1 MIIDLERFIDEEKKY
16 WTELETILDKL
27 ERDPLKKM
35 NLSEIKRFHYLY
47 QRTSSD
53 LARVMGF
60 SAETEIRRYL
70 ESLIGHAYAEVHE
83 LREKP
88 HRFSPLR
95 WFFQVFPQ
103 TFRQHMRAF
112 MLALGITAFGFAI
125 GGVAVSI
132 DKEAKRVILPFS
144 HLQIDPS
151 KRVAYEEKAGATKD
165 RLKGKK
171 ATFSAFLMT
180 HNTRVS
186 LFTFAMGFTWGIGTV
201 LLLFYNGIILGAT
214 ALDFV
219 HAGQSTFL
227 LGWLLPHGA
236 IEIPAIL
243 VAGQAGFIL
252 AGALIG
258 WGRRISLKKRLRTVA
273 PELVT
278 LLGGLAV
285 MLIFAGIVEAFFS
298 QVHEPIIPYDAKIL
312 FGVLELM
319 ALMLFFGLSG
329 KSKERLDAK
338 DEHPSH

>member
-27 ERDPLKKM
+27 DRDPLKKM

-47 QRTSSD
+47 QGTSSD

-70 ESLIGHAYAEVHE
+70 ESLVGHAYAEVHE

-88 HRFSPLR
+88 HRFSPLH
-95 WFFQVFPQ
+95 WFFHVFPQ

-112 MLALGITAFGFAI
+112 VLALLITAFGFAI
-125 GGVAVSI
+125 GGIAVSI
-132 DKEAKRVILPFS
+132 DTEAKRIILPFS

-186 LFTFAMGFTWGIGTV
+186 LFTFAMGFSWGIGTI
-201 LLLFYNGIILGAT
+201 LLLFYNGIILGAI

-243 VAGQAGFIL
+243 LAGQAGFIL

-278 LLGGLAV
+278 LLYGLAV
-285 MLIFAGIVEAFFS
+285 MLICAGIVEAFFS
-298 QVHEPIIPYDAKIL
+298 QYHEPVIPYGAKII
-312 FGVLELM
+312 FGVLELI
-319 ALMLFFGLSG
+319 ALILFLGFSG
-329 KSKERLDAK
+329 KSKEKLDGK
-338 DEHPSH
+338 D

>member
-1 MIIDLERFIDEEKKY
+1 MIIDLERFVDEEKKY
-16 WTELETILDKL
+16 WTELESILDKL
-27 ERDPLKKM
+27 DRDPLKKM
-35 NLSEIKRFHYLY
+35 NLTEIKRLHYLY

-70 ESLIGHAYAEVHE
+70 ESLVGHAYAEVHE

-95 WFFQVFPQ
+95 WFFQVFPR
-103 TFRQHMRAF
+103 TFRQHICAF
-112 MLALGITAFGFAI
+112 VLALVITVFGFAF
-125 GGVAVSI
+125 GGIAVSI
-132 DKEAKRVILPFS
+132 DTEAKRVILPFS

-151 KRVAYEEKAGATKD
+151 ERVAYEEKAGATKD

-186 LFTFAMGFTWGIGTV
+186 LFTFTMGFTWGIGTV
-201 LLLFYNGIILGAT
+201 ILLFYNGIILGAT

-219 HAGQSTFL
+219 NAGQSRFL

-243 VAGQAGFIL
+243 LAGQAGFIL

-278 LLGGLAV
+278 LLFGLAL
-285 MLIFAGIVEAFFS
+285 MLVCAGIMEAFFS
-298 QVHEPIIPYDAKIL
+298 QYHEPVIPYDAKIIV
-312 FGVLELM
+312 GVLELI
-319 ALMLFFGLSG
+319 ALILFFGLSG
-329 KSKERLDAK
+329 KVKEKLDGK
-338 DEHPSH
+338 E

>member
-1 MIIDLERFIDEEKKY
+1 MIIDIERFIHEEKKY
-16 WTELETILDKL
+16 WTELESILDKL
-27 ERDPLKKM
+27 DRDPLKKM

-70 ESLIGHAYAEVHE
+70 ESLVGHAYAEVHE

-88 HRFSPLR
+88 HRLSLLH
-95 WFFQVFPQ
+95 WFFEAFPQ

-112 MLALGITAFGFAI
+112 VLALSITAFGFAI
-125 GGVAVSI
+125 GGITISI
-132 DKEAKRVILPFS
+132 DREAKSVILPFS

-151 KRVAYEEKAGATKD
+151 KRVAYEEKTGATED
-165 RLKGKK
+165 RLRGKK

-201 LLLFYNGIILGAT
+201 ILLFYNGIILGAV
-214 ALDFV
+214 ALDFI

-236 IEIPAIL
+236 IEIPAL
-243 VAGQAGFIL
+243 LLAGQAGFIL

-258 WGRRISLKKRLRTVA
+258 WGRRISLKERLRTIA
-273 PELVT
+273 PKLVI
-278 LLGGLAV
+278 LLCGLV
-285 MLIFAGIVEAFFS
+285 IMLIWAGIVEAFFS
-298 QVHEPIIPYDAKIL
+298 QYHEPVIPYYAKII
-312 FGVLELM
+312 FGVMELI
-319 ALMLFFGLSG
+319 ALILFFGLSG
-329 KSKERLDAK
+329 KSKEKPHAK
-338 DEHPSH
+338 D

>member
-27 ERDPLKKM
+27 DRDPLRRM
-35 NLSEIKRFHYLY
+35 NLPEIKRFHYLY

-70 ESLIGHAYAEVHE
+70 ESLVGHAYAEVHE
-83 LREKP
+83 LRGKP

-103 TFRQHMRAF
+103 TFRRNIRAF
-112 MLALGITAFGFAI
+112 VLAIVITVFGFAI
-125 GGVAVSI
+125 GGIAVTI

-219 HAGQSTFL
+219 HAGQSMFL

-298 QVHEPIIPYDAKIL
+298 QYHEPIIPYDAKIM
-312 FGVLELM
+312 FGVLELI
-319 ALMLFFGLSG
+319 ALILFFGLSG
-329 KSKERLDAK
+329 KSKEKRDAT